1 MKSLNNL
8 LLFDEQ
14 GNLDG
19 FLLAIDATRNTA
31 GQVVCRVN
39 ADADPTN
46 DRPDCV
52 PINVFGSG
60 SPSAEALNF
69 VNTTSTRDEKAE
81 EFVALASVAGD
92 LSQLFE
98 LPGGPIGFALGAEY
112 REEKAYSDRKSTR
125 LNSSH

>member
-1 MKSLNNL
+1 MFFFFKQKTAYEMRISGLEFRRV
-8 LLFDEQ
+8 LF
-14 GNLDG
+14 
-19 FLLAIDATRNTA
+19 RS
-31 GQVVCRVN
+31 
-39 ADADPTN
+39 
-46 DRPDCV
+46 
-52 PINVFGSG
+52 VFGSG

-112 REEKAYSDRKSTR
+112 REERASSAYEPMPASGGPF
-125 LNSSH
+125 LNAIPVFEHIGRAQCRERVCQNV

>member
-60 SPSAEALNF
+60 SPSAEALTF
-69 VNTTSTRDEKAE
+69 VNTTSPRAAKAA
-81 EFVALASVAGD
+81 EFVELASAAGH
-92 LSQLFE
+92 LSQLSE
-98 LPGGPIGFALGAEY
+98 LPGAPIASVPPPLY
-112 REEKAYSDRKSTR
+112 RTTSAYSALDPLTDSC
-125 LNSSH
+125 